1 MSSFGG
7 SPVAAAPAG
16 GSKFGG
22 LPVTAAPTAGG
33 SKFGGTPVEAAA
45 PTAPADPLANW
56 QPSYGAEMLNDFASQ
71 PEGAW
76 NQLKKDFVE
85 GAGGTAE
92 EKRAWAQAPFWDQM
106 KGQFKQT
113 MAEGKLPLDAFNL
126 AISPVTGLIRAVAA
140 KPVGYG
146 MRKAVE
152 YTGKA
157 LTPVLGKPQGKLPT
171 QAEAEDAAM
180 EAFSLAS
187 PAKGPGA
194 GAHFPEVL
202 SPKSPDSTFSHIMK
216 RPFTDPQ
223 EFATGYIR
231 RALDREG
238 VKKEQAAKTLS
249 KPGSAMVDV
258 GSEGTIEAGEQAA
271 LSGEGR
277 RLGNKLFYDERLKG
291 REARVKQTV
300 DALASDKS
308 YYDTLDQ
315 HLEARRNNADP
326 LYEEAFSGGSHAA
339 LKTQFEN
346 EFNEASRAAQQARQ
360 EVQDADTAITMAK
373 SKNFGTDNVYA
384 TSSHNEAVRGAE
396 SAKAAAEEKL
406 RTAEAKRD
414 AAHDRLSTAQEHEKN
429 GVNGG
434 IWSERL
440 QQFLN
445 DSIVQRGI
453 KTGMRTEQL
462 RALAKGKPHNP
473 HEWGQT
479 GVDDQGDPIVSKV
492 PNLRALDAGKRGL
505 DEMLEQDRDKTTGK
519 LVLGPR
525 GKAIDDVRRAYV
537 AELDRLTAESN
548 PAYAKARAAWSGPSK
563 IIDAVHKGREILDMD
578 PEQIEKYVA
587 GLSKEEHD
595 GLKIGVVR
603 NLTDLIHNSRSSTA
617 GALSVAKMIAENT
630 FTQSK
635 LRAALKDNKAVADL
649 IEMAEREMDYSR
661 RGSQVLGG
669 SQTARRN
676 ASAKEFEQVGN
687 AMLDELRDTAETGL
701 MGFATTPHRIGMRL
715 GGRWIDRIIS
725 GMSND
730 RREALAKL
738 LFSTNH
744 DDNMRALDMI
754 YEEGAVTTP
763 TGYPSSTTPVSK
775 TMDRLAAA
783 ANQPQQQP
791 QQ

>member
-7 SPVAAAPAG
+7 VSVTAPAPAG

-22 LPVTAAPTAGG
+22 IPVALAAPSGT
-33 SKFGGTPVEAAA
+33 SKFGGVAVESSA
-45 PTAPADPLANW
+45 PAAPADPLTDW
-56 QPSYGAEMLNDFASQ
+56 QKSYGEEMLDDFVSQ

-76 NQLKKDFVE
+76 DQLKKDFV
-85 GAGGTAE
+85 ASVGGTGA

-106 KGQFKQT
+106 KGEYKQT
-113 MAEGKLPLDAFNL
+113 VAAGKLPLDAFNL
-126 AISPVTGLIRAVAA
+126 AISPITGLMRAGIA
-140 KPVGYG
+140 KPAADAIHAALPGSEQMEKQGQVGG
-146 MRKAVE
+146 FKV
-152 YTGKA
+152 
-157 LTPVLGKPQGKLPT
+157 TPAK
-171 QAEAEDAAM
+171 EAIM
-180 EAFSLAS
+180 EGISLAK
-187 PAKGPGA
+187 PKAGPGA
-194 GAHFPEVL
+194 GPQFPEVL
-202 SPKSPDSTFSHIMK
+202 KPKAPDSTFSHIMK
-216 RPFTDPQ
+216 RPFTDPE
-223 EFATGYIR
+223 EFAHGYIR
-231 RALDREG
+231 RALNREG
-238 VKKEQAAKTLS
+238 VTKEQAAKTLS
-249 KPGSAMVDV
+249 KPGSALVDV
-258 GSEGTIEAGEQAA
+258 GSEGTVEAGEQAA

-277 RLGNKLFYDERLKG
+277 RLGSKLFYDERLKG
-291 REARVKQTV
+291 REARVKETV
-300 DALASDKS
+300 DSLASDKS

-315 HLEARRNNADP
+315 HLEARRDNADP

-346 EFNEASRAAQQARQ
+346 EWNEASKAAQKARQ

-373 SKNFGTDNVYA
+373 AKNFGSDNVYA
-384 TSSHNEAVRGAE
+384 ASSHNEAVRAAE
-396 SAKAAAEEKL
+396 SEKAAAEQKL
-406 RTAEAKRD
+406 AAAETKRD

-429 GVNGG
+429 GVKGG

-445 DSIVQRGI
+445 DSIVQQGI

-462 RALAKGKPHNP
+462 RALAKGRAHNP
-473 HEWGQT
+473 HEWAQT
-479 GVDDQGDPIVSKV
+479 SKDAQGDPVVSKV
-492 PNLRALDAGKRGL
+492 PNLRALDAGKRGM
-505 DEMLEQDRDKTTGK
+505 DEMLEQYRDKTTGK
-519 LVLGPR
+519 LVLDSR
-525 GKAIDDVRRAYV
+525 GRAIEEVRKAYV
-537 AELDRLTAESN
+537 AELDRLTAETN
-548 PAYAKARAAWSGPSK
+548 PAYAKARGAWSGPSK

-587 GLSKEEHD
+587 GLSKEEHE

-603 NLTDLIHNSRSSTA
+603 QLTDLIHNSRSSTA

-635 LRAALKDNKAVADL
+635 LRAALKDNRAVTDL
-649 IEMAEREMDYSR
+649 IEMAEREMDHSR
-661 RGSQVLGG
+661 RGGQVLGG

-676 ASAKEFEQVGN
+676 AASKEFEQVGN
-687 AMLDELRDTAETGL
+687 AILDEARDAAETGL

-715 GGRWIDRIIS
+715 GGRWIDRIIH
-725 GMSND
+725 GMSTD

-754 YEEGAVTTP
+754 YDEDAVTTP
-763 TGYPSSTTPVSK
+763 TGYPSSGTSPSK
-775 TMDRLAAA
+775 GTIPAAAA